1 MSRNEKRV
9 SSVCLVDLISHQSL
23 TGTEEEVDNV
33 SKQAVTVQRV
43 GTGLVGFWWVFVSDN
58 GDKLMTKLA

>member
-23 TGTEEEVDNV
+23 TSTEEEVDNV
-33 SKQAVTVQRV
+33 SKEAVAVQRV
-43 GTGLVGFWWVFVSDN
+43 GTGLAGGGTIFYLSALDLLFFSI
-58 GDKLMTKLA
+58 